1 MKLYIQYIVIVASL
15 MHIALCEDPSDF
27 EVCDVEG
34 SGIDDCPTV
43 NHCCKQSVCDIA
55 YNPTNNP
62 DKKCCTKV
70 QREQNPQRS
79 DCILDCVACCDE
91 SERKQQPLPPHC
103 SICARCEEGKVYVS

>member
-1 MKLYIQYIVIVASL
+1 MKLYSHYIVIVASL
-15 MHIALCEDPSDF
+15 IHIALSVDPSDF

-62 DKKCCTKV
+62 DKRCCTRV
-70 QREQNPQRS
+70 EREQNPERS
-79 DCILDCVACCDE
+79 DCIRCIECCDE

-103 SICARCEEGKVYVS
+103 SICGRCEEGKEYVS